1 MTTFFNSQTPNQSTD
16 STDFSRF
23 DWLPR
28 ARISQSPK
36 QSTGA
41 TDFSRFDCFPRIF
54 KFCVFIMRLVG
65 ARRVRLVFDCFMT
78 VFLLLD

>member
-23 DWLPR
+23 DWLLR
-28 ARISQSPK
+28 ARIFQSPK

-41 TDFSRFDCFPRIF
+41 TDFSRFDCFSRFSNFVYLLCDWSAPVEGDWF
-54 KFCVFIMRLVG
+54 S
-65 ARRVRLVFDCFMT
+65 T
-78 VFLLLD
+78 VL